1 MEARKAGLQDEMN
14 DFEPDE
20 ERPMEIH
27 KAWIEFGRPTSFSA
41 FQTARK
47 GKGPAVNMAQAF
59 SQAEEL
65 PAPQQS
71 TSAYKPDALTGAL
84 SEKFGLPEAT
94 LKAFSS
100 KAVARAERLSGL
112 TKNAP
117 SGPKYKGLKGAAKE
131 EVSALI
137 DQTLTTLLQLSQKHG
152 TDPTAATNLF
162 QKKLKYFSSST
173 WDMWEMHH
181 ALTREEGENEEE
193 ACQSD
198 DEVSEPNEDGSQSTS
213 IIQITSIFAKLTDA
227 LVVQRPLGVRCDRS
241 RKMPIN
247 TTRRKQRLSPLV
259 QRLLRH
265 GHWLLQPK
273 GTIH

>member
-1 MEARKAGLQDEMN
+1 LKGEFHYVVYKAMEAWKAGLQDEMN

-47 GKGPAVNMAQAF
+47 GKGPAVNTAQAF
-59 SQAEEL
+59 SPPEEP

-100 KAVARAERLSGL
+100 KAVARAEHLSGL
-112 TKNAP
+112 ATNAP
-117 SGPKYKGLKGAAKE
+117 AVPKYKGLKGAAKE

-181 ALTREEGENEEE
+181 ALMREDGEDEEE

-198 DEVSEPNEDGSQSTS
+198 DEDGSQSTS
-213 IIQITSIFAKLTDA
+213 IIQITSIFCNL
-227 LVVQRPLGVRCDRS
+227 
-241 RKMPIN
+241 
-247 TTRRKQRLSPLV
+247 
-259 QRLLRH
+259 H
-265 GHWLLQPK
+265 
-273 GTIH
+273 